1 MHETSLPDLAAARS
15 YLVERGLASSGDVT
29 LAGTGS
35 WSVAYGFES
44 AEGAPLVIRFG
55 GVRDD
60 FDRDLRATALA
71 SPQLPIPRTFE
82 VGEALGGF
90 FAISERLDGRFL
102 DELDGAAM
110 RAVLPSLLQTLDAI
124 RDADVSATTGYGSW
138 DATGYGAFGSWAE
151 MLSDI
156 GSDPPGGRIA
166 GWRARLAASPIGVEP
181 FDRALAKLR
190 ALAPRLAVERHLI
203 HCDLLYHNVFV
214 RDDRIS
220 GVIDWGCAMYGDLL
234 YDPAWIVFWMP
245 WYRDWDGIAFE
256 SALRRHHREI
266 GLEVPDFDDRLRAC
280 ALHIGLASQA
290 YQAYIGD
297 WKHLEWSA
305 RRTLEFVR

>member
-1 MHETSLPDLAAARS
+1 MCEPPLPDLAAARTF
-15 YLVERGLASSGDVT
+15 LFGRGLVTSGDVT
-29 LAGTGS
+29 VAGTGS
-35 WSVAYGFES
+35 WSVAYGFDG
-44 AEGAPLVIRFG
+44 AEGTPLVIRFG
-55 GVRDD
+55 RLRDD
-60 FDRDLRATALA
+60 FDRDLRAAAFA
-71 SPQLPIPRTFE
+71 SPQLPIPRTME

-90 FAISERLDGRFL
+90 FAISERVDGRFL

-110 RAVLPSLLQTLDAI
+110 RAVLPSVFQTLDAM
-124 RDADVSATTGYGSW
+124 RTADLSATTGYGSW
-138 DATGYGAFGSWAE
+138 DANGNAAYRSWAE
-151 MLSDI
+151 MLIDI
-156 GSDPPGGRIA
+156 GSDPPGGRIH
-166 GWRARLAASPIGVEP
+166 GWRARLEASTIGVEP
-181 FDRALAKLR
+181 FDRALAELR

-245 WYRDWDGIAFE
+245 WYRDWEGIAFE
-256 SALRRHHREI
+256 PALRRHHREI

-297 WKHLEWSA
+297 RKNLEWST